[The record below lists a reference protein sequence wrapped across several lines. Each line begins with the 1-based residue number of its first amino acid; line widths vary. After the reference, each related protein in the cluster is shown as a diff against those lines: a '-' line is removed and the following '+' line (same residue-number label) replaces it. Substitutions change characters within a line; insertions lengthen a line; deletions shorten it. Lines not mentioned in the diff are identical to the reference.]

1 MWRGGALLRGGEV
14 TLQTVRRRIEINAP
28 IEAVLSLTLDA
39 ERYPE
44 FAPSID
50 ATELLWHNRAEK
62 KYLIRYTS
70 TIPVINKT
78 AVSEQEVH
86 YDIACTTF
94 HFRETKGN
102 FGVFEGY
109 RRLHVLEGRRSAIES
124 EVRYSFGGNRLM
136 AALVNKATQGVVQSN
151 LQHIQ
156 DGIKRLAEQGK
167 ADPLGAV
174 LGKLQVTPQML
185 LEQGVTR
192 DMLLSY
198 GLDSFP
204 FT

>member
-1 MWRGGALLRGGEV
+1 MWRGGALLRGAEV
-14 TLQTVRRRIEINAP
+14 ALQTVRRRVEIDAP

-86 YDIACTTF
+86 YDIASTTF
-94 HFRETKGN
+94 NFRETKGN

-109 RRLHVLEGRRSAIES
+109 RRLHALEGRRSAIES

-151 LQHIQ
+151 LENIQ

-167 ADPLGAV
+167 AESLATV
-174 LGKLQVTPQML
+174 LGRLQVTWEML
-185 LEQGVTR
+185 LEQGVSR
-192 DMLLSY
+192 EMLISY

-204 FT
+204 FA

>member
-1 MWRGGALLRGGEV
+1 M
-14 TLQTVRRRIEINAP
+14 LQTVRRRVEINAP

-44 FAPSID
+44 FAPSIN

-86 YDIACTTF
+86 YDIASTTF
-94 HFRETKGN
+94 NFRETKGT

-151 LQHIQ
+151 LENIQ

-167 ADPLGAV
+167 AESLATV

-192 DMLLSY
+192 DMLLTY

>member
-1 MWRGGALLRGGEV
+1 M
-14 TLQTVRRRIEINAP
+14 LQIVKRRIEIDAP
-28 IEAVLSLTLDA
+28 IAAVLSLTLDA

-50 ATELLWHNRAEK
+50 ATELLWHNRTEK

-86 YDIACTTF
+86 YDIASTTF
-94 HFRETKGN
+94 NFRETKGN

-109 RRLHVLEGRRSAIES
+109 RRLHALTDSRSAIES
-124 EVRYSFGGNRLM
+124 EVRYSFGGNKFM

-151 LQHIQ
+151 LEHIQ
-156 DGIKRLAEQGK
+156 DGIRRLAEQGK
-167 ADPLGAV
+167 ADPLGTV

-185 LEQGVTR
+185 LEQGVSR
-192 DMLLSY
+192 DMLLGY

>member
-1 MWRGGALLRGGEV
+1 M
-14 TLQTVRRRIEINAP
+14 TLQTVRRRVEIDAP

-86 YDIACTTF
+86 YDIAGTTF
-94 HFRETKGN
+94 NFRETKGN

-109 RRLHVLEGRRSAIES
+109 RRLHALAGRRSAIES
-124 EVRYSFGGNRLM
+124 EVRYSFAGNRLV

-151 LQHIQ
+151 LENIQ

-167 ADPLGAV
+167 ADPLGKV
-174 LGKLQVTPQML
+174 LGKLQVTWEML
-185 LEQGVTR
+185 LEQGVSR
-192 DMLLSY
+192 DLLISY

-204 FT
+204 FS

>member
-1 MWRGGALLRGGEV
+1 M
-14 TLQTVRRRIEINAP
+14 LQVVRRRVEVDAP
-28 IEAVLSLTLDA
+28 ISAVLSLTLDA

-50 ATELLWHNRAEK
+50 ATELVWHNRAEK

-86 YDIACTTF
+86 YDIAGTTF
-94 HFRETKGN
+94 HFRETRGT

-109 RRLHVLEGRRSAIES
+109 RRLHALTDSRSAIES
-124 EVRYSFGGNRLM
+124 EVRYSFGGNKFM

-151 LQHIQ
+151 LEHIQ
-156 DGIKRLAEQGK
+156 DGIRRLAEQGK
-167 ADPLGAV
+167 ADPLGTV

-185 LEQGVTR
+185 LEQGVSR
-192 DMLLSY
+192 DMLLGY